1 MRLVRDMF
9 FEEVWRVSCGDFLDI
24 EPSCDVLNCI
34 TEGNSC
40 IITINEKYF
49 WDIGLCECPSLLF
62 CVKFEIFK
70 CYFSRVYADTFP
82 YWFFHRLNNF
92 LCLGSRKIKCTLD
105 IFRKTR
111 HGRIVVIFE
120 KKSNYC
126 FLFCAIYT
134 FSMFCNRNIST
145 PPYLNF
151 MKR

>member
-1 MRLVRDMF
+1 MC
-9 FEEVWRVSCGDFLDI
+9 CGNFLDI
-24 EPSCDVLNCI
+24 KPSCDMLQSI
-34 TEGNSC
+34 TKGDSG
-40 IITINEKYF
+40 IITIDKKYF
-49 WDIGLCECPSLLF
+49 GNISFCECPSLLF
-62 CVKFEIFK
+62 CVKFKIFE
-70 CYFSRVYADTFP
+70 CYFSRVDTNAFP
-82 YWFFHRLNNF
+82 YRFFHRLNNF

-105 IFRKTR
+105 IFGKTG